1 MFSAYISIV
10 YCTFG
15 IRDCVRVN
23 EDLVISRFCLIYFIL
38 TLVGLKRSFVL
49 LETSL
54 YRGSLIKVLR

>member
-23 EDLVISRFCLIYFIL
+23 EDLVISRFCPIYFIV
-38 TLVGLKRSFVL
+38 TLVGLKSIVRFTGNFV
-49 LETSL
+49 
-54 YRGSLIKVLR
+54 I